1 MLSPRLLGRSKYAQ
15 PPHPH
20 QSTTCSY
27 WEFQKRHIDVS
38 DTVRDTVLDAE
49 SRVWMLTMHG
59 RIQKILSGG
68 AGCPEIFILVF
79 FLFHRGQCG
88 PDLPFEAIGPT
99 GSYFFPRLSITV
111 FLRKH
116 ITTFDLPAWVQ
127 TLCPPPLGHAT
138 HAMLS

>member
-1 MLSPRLLGRSKYAQ
+1 MLSPRLLGRSEYAE

-27 WEFQKRHIDVS
+27 WEFQKRHTDVS

-49 SRVWMLTMHG
+49 SRVLMLTMHG

-68 AGCPEIFILVF
+68 LGVLRSLFYF
-79 FLFHRGQCG
+79 FYFTEGSA
-88 PDLPFEAIGPT
+88 DLTSLSIAIGPT

-116 ITTFDLPAWVQ
+116 ITNFDLPAGVQ
-127 TLCPPPLGHAT
+127 TLCHPPLGHAT

>member
-1 MLSPRLLGRSKYAQ
+1 MLSPRLLGRSKYAE

-38 DTVRDTVLDAE
+38 DTVRDTVLDTE
-49 SRVWMLTMHG
+49 SRVLMLTMHG
-59 RIQKILSGG
+59 RIQGV
-68 AGCPEIFILVF
+68 GCPEIFILVF
-79 FLFHRGQCG
+79 LFHREQCG

-116 ITTFDLPAWVQ
+116 ITNFDLPAGVQ
-127 TLCPPPLGHAT
+127 TLCHPPLGHAT

>member
-1 MLSPRLLGRSKYAQ
+1 MLSPRLLGRSKYAE

-38 DTVRDTVLDAE
+38 DTVRDTVLDVE

-59 RIQKILSGG
+59 GSRKFCLGV
-68 AGCPEIFILVF
+68 GCPEIFILVF

-111 FLRKH
+111 FLKKH
-116 ITTFDLPAWVQ
+116 KTTFDLPAGVQ
-127 TLCPPPLGHAT
+127 TLCPPPLGHVT

>member
-1 MLSPRLLGRSKYAQ
+1 MLSPRLLGRSKYAE

-20 QSTTCSY
+20 ESSTCSY
-27 WEFQKRHIDVS
+27 WEFQKRHIDAS

-68 AGCPEIFILVF
+68 VGCPEIFILV

-116 ITTFDLPAWVQ
+116 ITNFDLPAGVQ

>member
-1 MLSPRLLGRSKYAQ
+1 MLSPRLLGRSKYAE

-68 AGCPEIFILVF
+68 LGVLRSLFQF

-111 FLRKH
+111 YLRKH
-116 ITTFDLPAWVQ
+116 ISNFDLPAGLQ

>member
-79 FLFHRGQCG
+79 FYFTEGSADLTSLSKQLG
-88 PDLPFEAIGPT
+88 PRGPT
-99 GSYFFPRLSITV
+99 SSRGC
-111 FLRKH
+111 
-116 ITTFDLPAWVQ
+116 Q
-127 TLCPPPLGHAT
+127 
-138 HAMLS
+138 

>member
-1 MLSPRLLGRSKYAQ
+1 MLSPRLLGRSKYAE

-27 WEFQKRHIDVS
+27 LEFQKRHIDVS

-68 AGCPEIFILVF
+68 LGVLRSLFYF

-88 PDLPFEAIGPT
+88 PDFPFEAIGPT

-116 ITTFDLPAWVQ
+116 ITTFDLLAGMQ